1 MKKEKIIGLTALLLI
16 YIAGIALGGLFFFI
30 FKNANLNILLNIFLC
45 DVIVTTFVWLWGV
58 ILKTASVYD
67 PYWSVQTLIIYVALL
82 IYYNNWNLGTILF
95 LVPLAIYTIRLTGN
109 FVYTF
114 GSLKYIDWRYR
125 MLKEK
130 SGKFFQLVNLLG
142 ICMFPTCVVY
152 LASVPM
158 FIFAKSGAFNPL
170 QIIGLVIMLE
180 AIALE
185 FISDYQ
191 MHYFRKHRTSRE
203 QTINVG
209 LWKYSRH
216 PNYLGEISF
225 WFGIF
230 IVFVV
235 TYYTQWYWIAGALVN
250 LIMFLVISI
259 PMEEKHMMEYKA
271 SYIEYRKQTSMLLIL
286 PRRQV
291 KSSE

>member
-1 MKKEKIIGLTALLLI
+1 MKKDKITGLLVLLLI
-16 YIAGIALGGLFFFI
+16 YTTATLMGVLFFLI
-30 FKNANLNILLNIFLC
+30 FQYLGLSVLLSVLIC
-45 DVIVTTFVWLWGV
+45 DVIATVLIWLCGV
-58 ILKTASVYD
+58 ALKTASVYD
-67 PYWSVQTLIIYVALL
+67 PYWSVQTLIIYVLL
-82 IYYNNWNLGTILF
+82 LFHFNNWNLGTILF

-114 GSLKYIDWRYR
+114 DSLKYIDWRYR

-130 SGKFFQLVNLLG
+130 SGIFFQFVNLFG

-152 LASVPM
+152 LASIPM
-158 FIFAKSGAFNPL
+158 FIFAESGTFNPL
-170 QIIGLVIMLE
+170 QIIGLVIMLG
-180 AIALE
+180 AVALE

-191 MHYFRKHRTSRE
+191 MHYFRKHRTSKE
-203 QTINVG
+203 QTIDVG

-230 IVFVV
+230 ITFVV
-235 TYYTQWYWIAGALVN
+235 TYYAQWYWVAGAVVN
-250 LIMFLVISI
+250 LLMFLFISI
-259 PMEEKHMMEYKA
+259 PMEEKHMMEYKT
-271 SYIEYRKQTSMLLIL
+271 SYIDYKKRTSMLLLL
-286 PRRQV
+286 PRKKV